1 MFVGSAIL
9 TQRGKKL
16 PFNMSSTPKGTT
28 WRPALLAL
36 IEDAGGVEASGGVV
50 YRANVIKRYEVSP
63 VFRRMILYLTW
74 AWGVGL
80 LGVAI
85 TSTVLIA
92 CLNEDIGFGLG
103 WGLPY
108 GVSTVLVF
116 LTMAFVKS
124 QLRKEKALWL
134 TKRTASGPNNE

>member
-1 MFVGSAIL
+1 M
-9 TQRGKKL
+9 GKKL
-16 PFNMSSTPKGTT
+16 PFNMSSTPKGST

-36 IEDAGGVEASGGVV
+36 IEDAGGVEASGGVI
-50 YRANVIKRYEVSP
+50 YRANVMKRYEVSP
-63 VFRRMILYLTW
+63 VFRRMILYLTF
-74 AWGVGL
+74 AWGVVL

-92 CLNEDIGFGLG
+92 CLNEDVGFGLG

-108 GVSTVLVF
+108 VVSTIAVF

-124 QLRKEKALWL
+124 QLRREKRLWQ
-134 TKRTASGPNNE
+134 TKREAVGQNNEI